1 MAEYITPEGL
11 EKLKKKLN
19 YLKTVKTK
27 EIADLIKYTASFG
40 DLKENAAYTDAKERQ
55 AFLQGKI
62 LELKDRINS
71 AEIVENRQTGKVQVG
86 SQVLIFLDEEEEKIE
101 IVGPGEVDSLK
112 GKISYES
119 PLGKAILDKSIGD
132 KIEVKIGG
140 NNIKCKILKIE

>member
-1 MAEYITPEGL
+1 MTEYITSEGL

-19 YLKTVKTK
+19 YLKTVKIK
-27 EIADLIKYTASFG
+27 EIADLIKHTASFG

-62 LELKDRINS
+62 LELEDRIHS
-71 AEIVENRQTGKVQVG
+71 AEIVENKQIGKVQVG
-86 SQVLIFLDEEEEKIE
+86 SRVSVFLDEKEEKIE

-119 PLGKAILDKSIGD
+119 PLGKAVLDKSVGD
-132 KIEVKIGG
+132 KMEVKIGD